1 MPPTSTDTQGAPPP
15 EGDGSEVGKEV
26 DFQGETDGSDG
37 SFFISKEHLGSL
49 NPASVKPGD
58 VLEFKVVG
66 LDASGDLEVAYSEP
80 GKDGAGMDKMKN
92 DLASHMSAGP
102 EGEM

>member
-15 EGDGSEVGKEV
+15 EEAAGSPSPEEEGADGSG
-26 DFQGETDGSDG
+26 G

-66 LDASGDLEVAYSEP
+66 LSADGELEVTYSNPSKE
-80 GKDGAGMDKMKN
+80 GAGMDKMKN